1 MMKFYYLTI
10 SHHIPCGV
18 GFYNNYLLPEE
29 LLPSFQLNDF
39 KVEYGSLPW
48 YARINRKRKKIIL
61 PDNLVLISN
70 LREYDY
76 PVRSLSEYTYIITQE
91 FMRCLEG
98 MKTNIL
104 QIKPVK
110 YMNGKTKNIISN
122 RVYYAMTTDKLELEE
137 VVNLKECKYEQVY
150 GVDELLKMSILENC
164 DYDLFDIKHETK
176 CSLIVSEKFRQKA
189 NDLKLEYLE
198 FLPVELTKLIT
209 TKEWMATEINSLPR
223 YTPV

>member
-10 SHHIPCGV
+10 SHNIPCRV

-29 LLPSFQLNDF
+29 FLPSFQLNDF

-48 YARINRKRKKIIL
+48 YAGITRKRKKIIL
-61 PDNLVLISN
+61 PDNLILVSN

-76 PVRSLSEYTYIITQE
+76 PVRSLSEYTYIITEE
-91 FMRCLEG
+91 FMRCLDG

-110 YMNGKTKNIISN
+110 YMNGKTRNIISN
-122 RVYYAMTTDKLELEE
+122 RAYYAMTTDKLEQED
-137 VVNLKECKYEQVY
+137 VVNLKECEYEQVY

-176 CSLIVSEKFRQKA
+176 FSLIVSEKFRQKA

-198 FLPVELTKLIT
+198 FLPVGLTKLIT
-209 TKEWMATEINSLPR
+209 TQEWTATERNSVPR

>member
-48 YARINRKRKKIIL
+48 YAGINRKRKKIIL

-91 FMRCLEG
+91 FMRCLDG

-110 YMNGKTKNIISN
+110 YMNGKTRNIISN
-122 RVYYAMTTDKLELEE
+122 PAYYAMTTDKLELED
-137 VVNLKECKYEQVY
+137 VVNLKECEYEQIY

-164 DYDLFDIKHETK
+164 DYDLFDIKHETT

-198 FLPVELTKLIT
+198 FLPVELTRLIT
-209 TKEWMATEINSLPR
+209 SKEWMATEINSLPR